1 MTTVTLGWEGTKA
14 EIPLY
19 QNSDLV
25 FSLDPIDATSGNI
38 TSWPVGAAST
48 LYFFSKATPVRNAT
62 TPHHLHPPAWWNHPP
77 STMWCNRK
85 RWPPSSG
92 GPPTSC
98 SRCRCPK
105 PPPRNIPSTTGKQ
118 SAVSEWTD
126 DNGTRHW
133 IDDHGREHVDLTA
146 EQTLHLDIN
155 YNLGE

>member
-48 LYFFSKATPVRNAT
+48 LYFFEGDPVRNAT
-62 TPHHLHPPAWWNHPP
+62 TPIISIPGVVEPP
-77 STMWCNRK
+77 SIDYVVQQETLA
-85 RWPPSSG
+85 PSSG

>member
-48 LYFFSKATPVRNAT
+48 LYFFEGDPVRNAT
-62 TPHHLHPPAWWNHPP
+62 TPIISIPGVVEPP
-77 STMWCNRK
+77 SIDYVVQQETLA
-85 RWPPSSG
+85 PSSG

-105 PPPRNIPSTTGKQ
+105 PHPGISPLLRESSPPCLSGPTTTAPDIGSTITGGNTSTSPPNKPSTST
-118 SAVSEWTD
+118 ST
-126 DNGTRHW
+126 T
-133 IDDHGREHVDLTA
+133 T
-146 EQTLHLDIN
+146 
-155 YNLGE
+155 